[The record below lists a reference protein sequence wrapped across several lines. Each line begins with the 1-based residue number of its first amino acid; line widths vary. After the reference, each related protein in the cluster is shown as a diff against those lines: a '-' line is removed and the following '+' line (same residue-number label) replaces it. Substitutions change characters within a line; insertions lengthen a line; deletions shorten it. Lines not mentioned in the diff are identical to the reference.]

1 MELHANALRTK
12 YYKDAWSIILQAVTS
27 AMDNNDPFIRVAIDG
42 REPTDADANAAVN
55 GTTTEQPATFFY
67 VLFGLVFETLATST
81 PETGLQ
87 NIRSTIISLRALK
100 HLVKPQYAG
109 NAFKDVPIFEEL
121 VNLCYRMA
129 LTEPVAVQIHL
140 VDSLASLASSV
151 ALGQRYV
158 HEADVGPCSW
168 LSKGLAVNKTR
179 LHHRCTV

>member
-1 MELHANALRTK
+1 MLIFRLQ
-12 YYKDAWSIILQAVTS
+12 YYKDAWSIILQAVTA

-42 REPTDADANAAVN
+42 REPTDANANVATNGAAS
-55 GTTTEQPATFFY
+55 EQPTTFFY

-87 NIRSTIISLRALK
+87 NLRSTIISLKALK

-129 LTEPVAVQIHL
+129 MTEPVAVQVHL

-151 ALGQRYV
+151 ARGQRCV
-158 HEADVGPCSW
+158 
-168 LSKGLAVNKTR
+168 
-179 LHHRCTV
+179 